1 MEHKDSSLNY
11 IESLF
16 TSKEISRIFFD
27 DACDAIIFTED
38 LKVVD
43 CNKRAY
49 SMLGLKAK
57 KEITGRFLYEY
68 SPDLQPDDSSSNPK
82 AQHLFTGNPDE
93 TSHTFYLK
101 FIRTDK
107 TTIETEVTLNYI
119 SHEGRTFQKFTIYDV
134 NDQKRREK
142 ELIEA
147 ESKYKKIFEN
157 VQDVFYRTDLN
168 GIITEISPSIEKY
181 SKYIHADVLGEPI
194 DKFYHNP
201 DDRIRLIN
209 EIKEK
214 GEALDFEV
222 LLKGKNGQLVWG
234 SVNAHFLFDESGTV
248 NGVEGTIRDLT
259 DRKQA
264 EEKSRLSL
272 SMLQATLDSTT
283 DGILVVNLLGKITS
297 YNKPFTLIFN
307 LSEEILE
314 SGDDTA
320 AIRAVLDLLEDPEQF
335 VSKIQYLYENPNLE
349 SFDTIEL
356 KDGRILERY
365 SCPQYLDGEPNGRV
379 WNFRDVTVR
388 KKAEQQL
395 QLMAH
400 TIKSINESI
409 SITDTNNRLLFVNAA
424 FLKTYGY
431 ENEDE
436 LIGQNITVV
445 RSPDNDPEM
454 VNQILSITKE
464 KGWQGEIINRRK
476 DGTDFPISLS
486 TSIVQDESGKILGM
500 VGVAVD
506 ITERKRFEEDL
517 QKKEAHLRTL
527 IQTIPDLIWLKD
539 PNGVYLTCN
548 MGFENFFGAPSSK
561 IIGKTD
567 YDFVDC
573 DLADFFRRNDLKAI
587 EAGKPTS
594 NEEWITYAT
603 DGRKAMLETIKT
615 PMYDTHGTLMGVL
628 GIGRDITKR
637 KLAEESLRQSEIK
650 YRNLIETMPDGF
662 YRSTPEGRFVDVNE
676 AMVKMLGYDSKEDL
690 MAIDIPSQLYFKRED
705 RESLVLQINPEEL
718 DVYPLKK
725 KDGSAVWVEDHGWY
739 VKNEAGNI
747 VYHEGVSRN
756 VTERKTTEMQLL
768 KFSEEL
774 KELNATKDKFFSI
787 IAHDLK
793 TPFNSILGLSEILK
807 DEAKHLDIATIE
819 QYSGIIHST
828 SKNTFRLLE
837 NLLDWARIQQSQ
849 ISFHP
854 APVILKKTVNDIVE
868 MMVEKANS
876 KMIAVINYV
885 PSKLIV
891 TADENML
898 KTVLRNLISNALK
911 FTPVNGKIEIR
922 AVLVGNTVEV
932 SIEDTGTG
940 MTKEDIGKIFKI
952 GSSFSKRGTENE
964 KGTGLGLMLCKEFV
978 EKHGGK
984 IWIESEVGKGST
996 FTFTIKQSEFLTNQS
1011 TDEQFS

>member
-1 MEHKDSSLNY
+1 MEQKDSSQNY

-16 TSKEISRIFFD
+16 SSKEISRIFFE
-27 DACDAIIFTED
+27 DACDAILFAEN

-43 CNKRAY
+43 CNKMAC

-57 KEITGRFLYEY
+57 KEITGRFLFEF
-68 SPDLQPDDSSSNPK
+68 SPDLQPVVRSSSPM
-82 AQHLFTGNPDE
+82 AQQLVAASPDE
-93 TSHTFYLK
+93 TTHNFYLK

-107 TTIETEVTLNYI
+107 TTIETKVTLNYI
-119 SHEGRTFQKFTIYDV
+119 SHEGRTFQKFTIHDV
-134 NDQKRREK
+134 TDQKRSEK

-168 GIITEISPSIEKY
+168 GIITEISPSIERY
-181 SKYIHADVLGEPI
+181 SRYIHADVLGKPI

-222 LLKGKNGQLVWG
+222 LLKGNNGQLVWG
-234 SVNAHFLFDESGTV
+234 SVNAHFLFDESGMV

-283 DGILVVNLLGKITS
+283 DGILVVNRSGKIVS
-297 YNKPFTLIFN
+297 YNKQFALIFN
-307 LSEEILE
+307 HTEEVLE

-320 AIRAVLDLLEDPEQF
+320 AIEAVLNQLKAPEQF
-335 VSKIQYLYENPNLE
+335 VSKINYLYDNPLAE

-356 KDGRILERY
+356 KDGRILERF
-365 SCPQYLDGEPNGRV
+365 SCPQYLDGEPVGRV

-436 LIGQNITVV
+436 LIGQDIAIV
-445 RSPDNDPEM
+445 RSPHNDPEM
-454 VNQILSITKE
+454 VDQIISVTAE
-464 KGWQGEIINRRK
+464 KGWQGEIMNRKK

-486 TSIVQDESGKILGM
+486 TSVVQDESGKLLGM

-506 ITERKRFEEDL
+506 ITERKRFEEEL
-517 QKKEAHLRTL
+517 QAKEAHLSTL

-539 PNGVYLTCN
+539 VNGVYLTCN
-548 MGFENFFGAPSSK
+548 KIFESFFGAPASE

-567 YDFVDC
+567 YDFVDRN
-573 DLADFFRRNDLKAI
+573 LANFFRRNDMKAI

-615 PMYDTHGTLMGVL
+615 PMYDTHGTLLGVL

-637 KLAEESLRQSEIK
+637 KMAEEQLRESETK

-662 YRSTPEGRFVDVNE
+662 YRSTPEGKFVDVNE
-676 AMVKMLGYDSKEDL
+676 AMVKMLGYESREDL
-690 MAIDIPSQLYFKRED
+690 MSIDIKSQLYFKPED
-705 RESLVLQINPEEL
+705 RESLVLKENPLEL
-718 DVYPLKK
+718 DVYPLRK
-725 KDGSAVWVEDHGWY
+725 KDGTAVWVEDHGWY
-739 VKNEAGNI
+739 VKDEAGNI
-747 VYHEGVSRN
+747 IFHEGVSRD

-768 KFSEEL
+768 KYSEEL
-774 KELNATKDKFFSI
+774 QELNATKDKFFSI

-807 DEAKHLDIATIE
+807 EEAKHLDIATIE

-837 NLLDWARIQQSQ
+837 NLLDWARIQRSQ

-854 APVILKKTVNDIVE
+854 APVLLKKTVSDIVE
-868 MMVEKANS
+868 TMVEKANS

-885 PSKLIV
+885 PENLII

-898 KTVLRNLISNALK
+898 KTILRNLVSNALK
-911 FTPVNGKIEIR
+911 FTSVNGKIGIK
-922 AVLVGNTVEV
+922 AVLAGNTVEI

-940 MTKEDIGKIFKI
+940 MTKEDIVKIFKI
-952 GSSFSKRGTENE
+952 GSNFSKRGTENE

-984 IWIESEVGKGST
+984 IWVESEVGKGST
-996 FTFTIKQSEFLTNQS
+996 FIFTIKQSEFLTN
-1011 TDEQFS
+1011 